1 MPLQVESV
9 DLMPIVEEIVEDL
22 VRGTKP
28 SVTDLA
34 RRAARVT
41 APAPDVA
48 APALAGLAGL
58 VGGLALV
65 ARPRLSRAERRRQAE
80 LERINRGN

>member
-22 VRGTKP
+22 VRGSKP

-48 APALAGLAGL
+48 APALAGL

-80 LERINRGN
+80 LERASRAD